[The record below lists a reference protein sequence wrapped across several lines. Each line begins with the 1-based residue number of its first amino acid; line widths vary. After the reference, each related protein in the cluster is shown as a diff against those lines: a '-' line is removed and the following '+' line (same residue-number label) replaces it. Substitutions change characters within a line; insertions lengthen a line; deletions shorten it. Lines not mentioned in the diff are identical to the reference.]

1 MKLTNADRDSRK
13 YSQPQVHCDDPKLNN
28 FKDQLP
34 AQNKKIQSS
43 VEREFPQHTAF
54 L

>member
-13 YSQPQVHCDDPKLNN
+13 YSQPQVHCDDPKLNT
-28 FKDQLP
+28 FKNQLP
-34 AQNKKIQSS
+34 VDNRKIKTSH
-43 VEREFPQHTAF
+43 EREFPQHTAF